1 MSHYLLNCY
10 CILLILLLII
20 LPPSPVFFSLITCHS
35 GQDNKE
41 SLPTMEKLPI
51 ITDLTFESTNICS
64 SSYAIDNDRIIC
76 KFTTLE
82 ACCLPATLT
91 LFSPAYSMNTTSAM
105 SFTIPVNPLPFPSS
119 SKRTTLYLLNP
130 LQDGRHWICSF
141 PIQNGYLPDQT
152 SLQACQLLN
161 CIFQN
166 GYQYYG
172 RNPCVT
178 YYAPIN
184 FQYQITSLDSD
195 AMASPM
201 LSENHTSFDFEI
213 LEITSN
219 HPVQLLPPYQY
230 QTESGQVWEFS
241 MIDAAGNG
249 PCAITFLLEDTDV
262 LLYNLTNSE
271 NKEAFYAG
279 KSHSHCR

>member
-1 MSHYLLNCY
+1 MSHYLLNCN
-10 CILLILLLII
+10 CIPLILLLVM
-20 LPPSPVFFSLITCHS
+20 LPSVPVFSSLLIYHS
-35 GQDNKE
+35 GQDNRE
-41 SLPTMEKLPI
+41 SVPTMEELPI

-82 ACCLPATLT
+82 PCCLPATLA
-91 LFSPAYSMNTTSAM
+91 LFSPTYTINTSSAM
-105 SFTIPVNPLPFPSS
+105 SLTIPVNSLPFPSPN
-119 SKRTTLYLLNP
+119 KGTTLYLLNP

-141 PIQNGYLPDQT
+141 SIQTGYLPDQA
-152 SLQACQLLN
+152 SIQACQILN

-172 RNPCVT
+172 RNPCIT
-178 YYAPIN
+178 YFAPIL
-184 FQYQITSLDSD
+184 FHYQITSLDSD
-195 AMASPM
+195 AMDSPM
-201 LSENHTSFDFEI
+201 LPENHTAFNYKI

-219 HPVQLLPPYQY
+219 HPVKLLPPYQY